1 MSTTFKN
8 QMRDVMTDAW
18 RLFRVTGETFAD
30 CLKKAWMLLKLKIQ
44 MAIRTVQFFFMKVS
58 GEVRQAFGTM
68 RDNVIANKVKG
79 DDTCKKNEH
88 LFTYWDCEKQEFRSF
103 KKFNL
108 LRIA

>member
-8 QMRDVMTDAW
+8 QMRDVMSDAW
-18 RLFRVTGETFAD
+18 RMFRVTGESFAE

-44 MAIRTVQFFFMKVS
+44 MKNKKVQFFFMKVS
-58 GEVRQAFGTM
+58 GEIRQAFGTM
-68 RDNVIANKVKG
+68 QDKIIADMMKG
-79 DDTCKKNEH
+79 GDVRKKNEH

>member
-8 QMRDVMTDAW
+8 QMRELMSDAW
-18 RLFRVTGETFAD
+18 RLFRVTGESFAE
-30 CLKKAWMLLKLKIQ
+30 CLKKSWMLLKLKIQ
-44 MAIRTVQFFFMKVS
+44 MKTRKVQFFFMKVS

-68 RDNVIANKVKG
+68 QDEIIADKIKG
-79 DDTCKKNEH
+79 GDIRKKNEH
-88 LFTYWDCEKQEFRSF
+88 LFTYWDCEKEEFRSF

>member
-8 QMRDVMTDAW
+8 QMRDVMSDAW
-18 RLFRVTGETFAD
+18 RMFRVTGESFAE

-44 MAIRTVQFFFMKVS
+44 MKTKKVQFFFMKID
-58 GEVRQAFGTM
+58 GTIRQAFGTM
-68 RDNVIANKVKG
+68 QDKIIADKIKDG
-79 DDTCKKNEH
+79 DVRKKNEH
-88 LFTYWDCEKQEFRSF
+88 LFTYWDCEKEAFRSL